1 VIGQDATKDV
11 GEVWINF
18 VRKLSLGENV
28 SNLRVTWDPVKLVD
42 TILLALA
49 DKVEAA
55 FNVARLA
62 GEFAFLDLAIWTV
75 ASLSIIAGV
84 VGKC

>member
-1 VIGQDATKDV
+1 M
-11 GEVWINF
+11 WINF

-28 SNLRVTWDPVKLVD
+28 SNLRVTWDPVMLVD

-49 DKVEAA
+49 DKVEAR

-75 ASLSIIAGV
+75 ASLSIIKIAGV

>member
-1 VIGQDATKDV
+1 MVPKLVKKACDWGGAKDL

-18 VRKLSLGENV
+18 ARKLGLGEDV
-28 SNLRVTWDPVKLVD
+28 SKLRITWDPVKLMD
-42 TILLALA
+42 TLLLALA

-62 GEFAFLDLAIWTV
+62 GEFAILGNLDCGFNV
-75 ASLSIIAGV
+75 NH
-84 VGKC
+84 